1 MRKMIGLFALLSLLA
16 PFGVYA
22 AALPEASATP
32 SAPNPTFV
40 LNLVQSPQVPMTPAH
55 PAVGLFE
62 STNSG
67 AIALPA
73 VVKVCS
79 DSCRKCAGTCPPGE
93 GFCTPN
99 PC

>member
-1 MRKMIGLFALLSLLA
+1 MRKMIGLFALLSLLV
-16 PFGVYA
+16 PLGVYA
-22 AALPEASATP
+22 AAPPTP
-32 SAPNPTFV
+32 SAPNSTFV
-40 LNLVQSPQVPMTPAH
+40 LNLVQNPQELMTPAR

-67 AIALPA
+67 AIVLPS
-73 VVKVCS
+73 VGRVCS
-79 DSCRKCAGTCPPGE
+79 DSCRQCAGTCPPGE